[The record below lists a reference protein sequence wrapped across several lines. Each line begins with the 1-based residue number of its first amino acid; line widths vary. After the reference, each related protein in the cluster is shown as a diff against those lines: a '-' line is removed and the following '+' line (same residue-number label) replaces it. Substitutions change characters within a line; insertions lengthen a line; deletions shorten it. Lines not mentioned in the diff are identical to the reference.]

1 MYSTIFGGVFHSL
14 YELSYFESNIIFGYY
29 TVNLSYGN
37 IYYVDESQLFG
48 LLFFTKKPQSSESHL
63 CKE

>member
-29 TVNLSYGN
+29 TVNLSCGN
-37 IYYVDESQLFG
+37 IYYVL
-48 LLFFTKKPQSSESHL
+48 
-63 CKE
+63 